1 MKKRLLSILFSLVM
15 LFSIYPMSVLSA
27 AELKHKDIAYTG
39 FDINYCKDSSVKD
52 SFNKEGKNLIPMK
65 SQFHDIKNISSSDS
79 FDFTK
84 EQKTPNPKEST
95 NENFLKTGMMLMGK
109 MKFDNPNEWSKLV
122 LWIWSGRGNSGK
134 SENTMRNADNEPVNM
149 DISYKLTTYTG
160 KKIDPPKITLTSK
173 SGKVYTENDDY
184 SLTYYR
190 DVYLN
195 SNKPYPIE
203 VDPENI
209 SDFGDYT
216 VVVMPT
222 RNGVLSG
229 EARDTFTVVK

>member
-15 LFSIYPMSVLSA
+15 LFGICPMSVLSA
-27 AELKHKDIAYTG
+27 AEIKHKDIAITG
-39 FDINYCKDSSVKD
+39 FDINYYKESSVKESSD
-52 SFNKEGKNLIPMK
+52 KEGKILTPVK
-65 SQFHDIKNISSSDS
+65 SQIHVMKNISSSDS

-84 EQKTPNPKEST
+84 EKKTPNPKEST

-122 LWIWSGRGNSGK
+122 LWIWSGRGNSEK
-134 SENTMRNADNEPVNM
+134 SENTMRNDDNEPVNM
-149 DISYKLTTYTG
+149 DLSYKLTAYTG
-160 KKIDPPKITLTSK
+160 KKIESPKITLMSK

-190 DVYLN
+190 YVYLN
-195 SNKPYPIE
+195 SNKPYQIE

>member
-1 MKKRLLSILFSLVM
+1 MYQEDIELAKKVRLNACSPYSNFEVG
-15 LFSIYPMSVLSA
+15 A
-27 AELKHKDIAYTG
+27 ALRT
-39 FDINYCKDSSVKD
+39 
-52 SFNKEGKNLIPMK
+52 
-65 SQFHDIKNISSSDS
+65 
-79 FDFTK
+79 
-84 EQKTPNPKEST
+84 
-95 NENFLKTGMMLMGK
+95 
-109 MKFDNPNEWSKLV
+109 
-122 LWIWSGRGNSGK
+122 
-134 SENTMRNADNEPVNM
+134 
-149 DISYKLTTYTG
+149 
-160 KKIDPPKITLTSK
+160 K

-190 DVYLN
+190 YVYLN
-195 SNKPYPIE
+195 SNKPYQIE

>member
-1 MKKRLLSILFSLVM
+1 MKKRLFSILFSLVI
-15 LFSIYPMSVLSA
+15 LFSIYPMGVSA

-52 SFNKEGKNLIPMK
+52 SSNKEGKNLIPMK

-84 EQKTPNPKEST
+84 EQKTPNPKERT
-95 NENFLKTGMMLMGK
+95 NENLLKRGMMLMGK
-109 MKFDNPNEWSKLV
+109 MKFDNPNDWIKLV
-122 LWIWSGRGNSGK
+122 LWIWSGRGNSEK

-149 DISYKLTTYTG
+149 DLSYKLTACTG
-160 KKIDPPKITLTSK
+160 KKIEPPKITLTSK
-173 SGKVYTENDDY
+173 SGKVYTENNDY
-184 SLTYYR
+184 SLIYYR

-195 SNKPYPIE
+195 SNKPYQIE

-216 VVVMPT
+216 VVAMPT
-222 RNGVLSG
+222 RSGVLFG

>member
-27 AELKHKDIAYTG
+27 AEIKHKDIANTG
-39 FDINYCKDSSVKD
+39 FDINYAKESSIKDSS
-52 SFNKEGKNLIPMK
+52 NKVGKIMPPMK

-95 NENFLKTGMMLMGK
+95 NENLLKRGMMLMGK
-109 MKFDNPNEWSKLV
+109 MKFDNPNDWSKLV
-122 LWIWSGRGNSGK
+122 LWIWSGRGNSEK

-149 DISYKLTTYTG
+149 DLSYKLTACTG
-160 KKIDPPKITLTSK
+160 KKIEPPKITLTSK
-173 SGKVYTENDDY
+173 SGKVYTENNDY
-184 SLTYYR
+184 SLIYYR

-195 SNKPYPIE
+195 SNKPYSIE

-216 VVVMPT
+216 VVAMPT